1 MAQALFS
8 IPLSYSLRN
17 LWVRRLTTGLTA
29 MGMALVVY
37 VFAAVLMLDAGLKQ
51 TLVSTG
57 EADNMVVT
65 RQGSVTEVQS
75 SVDRSQ
81 ANIVTQ
87 FPEVATNLE
96 ALASRETVVLVNLKK
111 RETGLPSNVVIRGL
125 DHQGIK
131 MRRQVQVIDG
141 RLFRQGSNEIM
152 VGQATAKQ
160 FANMTIGESVRF
172 GGRDWR
178 IVGHFDGCLSGFD
191 NEIWADGEILRQS
204 FRRTTYSSVIVR
216 LMDQGQAD
224 VFRSRIED
232 DPRLPLKAKT
242 ERQYYEDQSETLS
255 RFIRILGLTLTVIFS
270 IGAVIGAT
278 ITMQAAVATR
288 INEIGTLRALGF
300 QRSAILL
307 AFLAESVFLALVG
320 GGVGLAFASLMQLTE
335 FSTTN
340 FQSFSEL
347 SFGFYLTPGIVI
359 QSLVFSVLMGVLG
372 GMAPAIRAS
381 RIAIVEALRAA

>member
-1 MAQALFS
+1 MANALLS
-8 IPLSYSLRN
+8 VPLSYSLRN

-65 RQGSVTEVQS
+65 RKGSVTEVQS
-75 SVDRSQ
+75 SIDRGQ

-87 FPEVATNLE
+87 LPEVATNLE
-96 ALASRETVVLVNLKK
+96 AIASRETVVLVNLKK
-111 RETGLPSNVVIRGL
+111 LETGRPSNVVIRGL
-125 DHQGIK
+125 DHQGIG
-131 MRRQVQVIDG
+131 MRRQVEVIDG

-152 VGQATAKQ
+152 IGQATAKQ
-160 FANMTIGESVRF
+160 FAGMAIGESVRF

-178 IVGHFDGCLSGFD
+178 IVGHFNGGRSGFD

-216 LMDQGQAD
+216 LMDPSQAD
-224 VFRSRIED
+224 AFRIRVED
-232 DPRLPLKAKT
+232 DPRLPLQAKT
-242 ERQYYEDQSETLS
+242 ERRYYEDQSETLS

-288 INEIGTLRALGF
+288 VNEIGTLRALGF
-300 QRSAILL
+300 QRGAILL

-320 GGVGLAFASLMQLTE
+320 GGVGLALASLMQLTE

-347 SFGFYLTPGIVI
+347 SFGFYLTPGIII
-359 QSLVFSVLMGVLG
+359 QSLAFSVLMGVLG